1 MKDWFK
7 IIVADQHHFDGD
19 PDPADQFDAD
29 LDSAATFMRAG
40 SGSYLLIRCG
50 SMRIRNNVKNRDDF
64 GLDSYKGQNE

>member
-29 LDSAATFMRAG
+29 LDSAATFMRG
-40 SGSYLLIRCG
+40 WIRVLPFNP
-50 SMRIRNNVKNRDDF
+50 MRIHADPE
-64 GLDSYKGQNE
+64 QC